1 MKKDKKKS
9 KKKKSGGKSRSEWDQ
24 DGGVIIND
32 SNTDNNEEKRKYRIN
47 TQEKDD
53 RNRRIS
59 SLRLDRKRKQEF
71 VNKMG
76 KKIKF
81 SDVLV
86 DSDAEEPRV
95 LLEQNAVTKR
105 QRNQSSKSVY
115 DRLNSFVRSTIEEEL
130 NDYELADGDSD
141 DVSNEDEEDENEDDE
156 EEDEEEMPKN
166 DKLKSSK
173 RSSLTVDEDND
184 SNDEDS
190 SEEAH
195 KSNFD
200 EEDGDIDDED
210 NQDAVTDNY
219 SWMFQNYEDN
229 ADDTSNDQYKLVKS
243 FDEFSIYSKLDS
255 SINLPPSIRH
265 YRDIPG
271 LYKLWKTRAAEKV
284 VGISREMLPLL
295 LSYADIFIDGR
306 THMNDCDILQSV
318 LMHIS
323 VHIVRSRVKQIK
335 HDQKLKAVKAEEKI
349 NKVKNSSKKPK
360 SKEKFTV
367 PTVIAPANI
376 TYQDQGYCRPRVLI
390 LCPFRHSCKQIVE
403 LLVTILGSNT
413 TVANMDKFDDEYG
426 PGSDE
431 EDDEYDKGLK
441 KPEDWRS
448 IFKDNMDDDFKLGIK
463 IHPGQGKGVGA
474 DKGVKLRLYSDFYQ
488 SDIIIASPLG
498 LRLVVDG
505 SKGKLNFDFL
515 SSLEVVY
522 LHQADVLFMQNWD
535 HVEYILKNI
544 NKLPQ
549 SDHEIDFSRVRPY
562 FLEGNGNKHKQVI
575 INSAFNEPLIQA
587 AFRDHAKSV
596 AGIIKVKKD
605 WNDGNITQVGSK
617 INQVFTLLK
626 TPSFSDNEDVR
637 FQYFRD
643 NILSKLLA
651 TSQTRTL
658 IVTPSYISYVR
669 VRNEMI
675 KRDANAAYVCEYSR
689 DSEIS
694 RGRSRFYQG
703 INHLMLYSGRSHFFN
718 RYKIR
723 GAMHLIFY
731 SLPEY
736 AHYYPEIVNV
746 IGDIPSD
753 AKNNANNNVTSCTV
767 LFTQFEKMAL
777 ERLVGKQRCDHIFAS
792 DKTTFMF
799 C

>member
-1 MKKDKKKS
+1 MKRDKKKS
-9 KKKKSGGKSRSEWDQ
+9 KKKKSGNKSRSEWDQ
-24 DGGVIIND
+24 DGGVVIDD
-32 SNTDNNEEKRKYRIN
+32 STPGNEDKRKYRVN

-59 SLRLDRKRKQEF
+59 LLRVDRKRKQEF
-71 VNKMG
+71 EKKMG
-76 KKIKF
+76 KRIKF

-86 DSDAEEPRV
+86 DNHTDDATMSS
-95 LLEQNAVTKR
+95 EQNVATKR
-105 QRNQSSKSVY
+105 HRNQSSISVY
-115 DRLNSFVRSTIEEEL
+115 DRLKSFVRNSIAEEL
-130 NDYELADGDSD
+130 KDYEIVDDDNDDDGNDHGDS
-141 DVSNEDEEDENEDDE
+141 N
-156 EEDEEEMPKN
+156 
-166 DKLKSSK
+166 
-173 RSSLTVDEDND
+173 DND
-184 SNDEDS
+184 SANESHDEIEIAKNERLKTSKHLSAVSDEDYGS
-190 SEEAH
+190 R
-195 KSNFD
+195 
-200 EEDGDIDDED
+200 EDARDDSQVVDNNGTDDEG
-210 NQDAVTDNY
+210 NNESVIDNY
-219 SWMFQNYEDN
+219 SWIFQNYENNIGDI
-229 ADDTSNDQYKLVKS
+229 SNDAYKLVKT
-243 FDEFSIYSKLDS
+243 FQEFSIYSKLDS
-255 SINLPPSIRH
+255 SINLPQSIRH

-271 LYKLWKTRAAEKV
+271 LYKLWKSRATDKI
-284 VGISREMLPLL
+284 VGISKEILPVL
-295 LSYADIFIDGR
+295 LSYADVFIDGR
-306 THMNDCDILQSV
+306 THKNDCDILQSV
-318 LMHIS
+318 LIHVA
-323 VHIVRSRVKQIK
+323 VHIMRSRVKQIK
-335 HDQKLKAVKAEEKI
+335 HDQKLKAVKAEEKM
-349 NKVKNSSKKPK
+349 NKTVKSNKKSRGK
-360 SKEKFTV
+360 DKFPLPSLDTK
-367 PTVIAPANI
+367 ASI
-376 TYQDQGYCRPRVLI
+376 TYQDQGYCRPRILI

-403 LLVTILGSNT
+403 LLISILGPHT
-413 TVANMDKFDDEYG
+413 TVANMDKFEDEYG
-426 PGSDE
+426 PGSDDE
-431 EDDEYDKGLK
+431 TEEYDKGMK
-441 KPEDWRS
+441 KPEDWRA

-474 DKGVKLRLYSDFYQ
+474 DKGVKLKLYSDFYQ
-488 SDIIIASPLG
+488 SDIIVASPLG
-498 LRLVVDG
+498 LRLVVDS

-535 HVEYILKNI
+535 HAEYILKNI

-575 INSAFNEPLIQA
+575 INSAFNEPLVQA
-587 AFRDHAKSV
+587 SFRDHAQSI

-605 WNDGNITQVGSK
+605 WNDGNITQVSSRV
-617 INQVFTLLK
+617 NQVFTLFK
-626 TPSFSDNEDVR
+626 TPSFSENEDAR

-643 NILSKLLA
+643 NILSKLIA
-651 TSQTRTL
+651 TNQSRTL

-703 INHLMLYSGRSHFFN
+703 INHLLLYSGRSHFFN

-736 AHYYPEIVNV
+736 AQFYPEIVNI

-753 AKNNANNNVTSCTV
+753 AKNDANNNVTSCTV
-767 LFTQFEKMAL
+767 LFTQYEKMAL
-777 ERLVGKQRCDHIFAS
+777 ERLVGKERCDHIFSS